1 MLIRVKSIS
10 IMLRGIRSL
19 KKIVF
24 KCLLCHVSR
33 VSDTGKVAMSKTVT
47 TLSKQAGEASKRDR
61 LSVSLLDIT
70 LF

>member
-10 IMLRGIRSL
+10 IMLSVIQSF

-33 VSDTGKVAMSKTVT
+33 VSDAGKVAMSKTVV
-47 TLSKQAGEASKRDR
+47 TLSKQAGEASKRD
-61 LSVSLLDIT
+61 
-70 LF
+70 